1 MRFGIAFFFAF
12 QFFALFAQQPVV
24 RISSEKVTVG
34 NRVNLIYSIQLK
46 KDDKFKFDKIQGN
59 FPAKITSDNSSLKG
73 GEFNEIEIIDFQD
86 TIIIKGKVKTWI
98 GAYELC
104 AWDSGLVVLE
114 GQRFTLND
122 STGDFP
128 SVYLKCSL
136 MPHKKGQ
143 DIYDIKE
150 SFVKTQ
156 YKKDWLYYGLR
167 YVFWWLLPLILY
179 LLYRWW
185 NRREPKIVKQVRE
198 MSLKKKS
205 LMASD
210 ALEKAE
216 LWKRDK
222 VKEHF
227 VELSYILRS
236 YLTSRYELNLLD
248 KTTTETKL
256 LLTAKGI
263 EKPVVDSIL
272 NVLNHSDL
280 VKFAASKP
288 SEEIIEKSFFMIRQ
302 LIVET
307 SPIEYDHAE

>member
-205 LMASD
+205 LMAID

-288 SEEIIEKSFFMIRQ
+288 SEEIIEKSFCMIRQ

>member
-1 MRFGIAFFFAF
+1 MRFGIAFFLAF
-12 QFFALFAQQPVV
+12 QFFELFAQQPVV

-46 KDDKFKFDKIQGN
+46 KGDNFKFDKIHGS

-73 GEFNEIEIIDFQD
+73 GEFNDIEIMDFQD
-86 TIIIKGKVKTWI
+86 TIILKGKTKTWI
-98 GAYELC
+98 GVYELC

-122 STGDFP
+122 STSDFP

-136 MPHKKGQ
+136 VPHKKGQ

-150 SFVKTQ
+150 SFIKTQ

-185 NRREPKIVKQVRE
+185 NRKEPKQVKHVIE

-205 LMASD
+205 LMAID

>member
-1 MRFGIAFFFAF
+1 
-12 QFFALFAQQPVV
+12 
-24 RISSEKVTVG
+24 
-34 NRVNLIYSIQLK
+34 
-46 KDDKFKFDKIQGN
+46 
-59 FPAKITSDNSSLKG
+59 
-73 GEFNEIEIIDFQD
+73 
-86 TIIIKGKVKTWI
+86 
-98 GAYELC
+98 
-104 AWDSGLVVLE
+104 
-114 GQRFTLND
+114 
-122 STGDFP
+122 
-128 SVYLKCSL
+128 
-136 MPHKKGQ
+136 
-143 DIYDIKE
+143 
-150 SFVKTQ
+150 
-156 YKKDWLYYGLR
+156 
-167 YVFWWLLPLILY
+167 
-179 LLYRWW
+179 
-185 NRREPKIVKQVRE
+185 RREPKIVKHVRE

-205 LMASD
+205 LMAID

>member
-1 MRFGIAFFFAF
+1 MRFGIAFFLTF
-12 QFFALFAQQPVV
+12 QFSVLFAQQPEV
-24 RISSEKVTVG
+24 RISSEKVIVG
-34 NRVNLIYSIQLK
+34 NRVDLIYSIKLK
-46 KDDKFKFDKIQGN
+46 KTDDFKFEKLQGN

-73 GEFNEIEIIDFQD
+73 GEFSEIEILDFQD
-86 TIIIKGKVKTWI
+86 TITFKGKEKTWI
-98 GAYELC
+98 GVFELC

-122 STGDFP
+122 STGSFP
-128 SVYLKCSL
+128 STYLKCSL
-136 MPHKKGQ
+136 VPHKKGK

-150 SFVKTQ
+150 SFVKTPI
-156 YKKDWLYYGLR
+156 KKDWIYYGLR

-179 LLYRWW
+179 LIYRWW
-185 NRREPKIVKQVRE
+185 NRREPKQVKQVRE

-205 LMASD
+205 LMAID